1 MRNQTR
7 VAFKTLNDLYG
18 KPDWANNPDRSAI
31 ESEWDN
37 ALEPYTEGQVKNAC
51 LRYAKFHNGVNK
63 FPRLACIE
71 AELVD
76 EEINNNVETDVKATA
91 ERMYAYCREHAT
103 ECNPIPSKLA
113 TQRAIWRIYHVA
125 VDGYNPKADEEKE
138 Q

>member
-1 MRNQTR
+1 MRSQTK
-7 VAFKTLNDLYG
+7 VAFRTLNDLYG
-18 KPDWANNPDRSAI
+18 KPDWYNNPDRAAI
-31 ESEWDN
+31 ENEWDK
-37 ALEPYTEGQVKNAC
+37 ALIPYSDEQVRNAC
-51 LRYAKFHNGVNK
+51 LRYAKFHNGVTR
-63 FPRLACIE
+63 FPKLACIE

-76 EEINNNVETDVKATA
+76 VEVNTDVDTNVKVTA

-125 VDGYNPKADEEKE
+125 VDGYNPNADEEKE